1 MSKNPFLNALSATAY
16 IAVVASV
23 MFYAPKTSMP
33 ADGVIVPI
41 AILSLFVLSAAMMG
55 YFFLYHPVQLLIEGK
70 QKEATKLFLSTV
82 AIFACITLV
91 MISTW
96 IFLDFFFLTSGI
108 AYAPQ
113 RSPPDKKNFLPVYY
127 YTTQNKQIDHKWNG
141 EGV

>member
-70 QKEATKLFLSTV
+70 QKEATKLFLST
-82 AIFACITLV
+82 IGT
-91 MISTW
+91 
-96 IFLDFFFLTSGI
+96 
-108 AYAPQ
+108 
-113 RSPPDKKNFLPVYY
+113 
-127 YTTQNKQIDHKWNG
+127 
-141 EGV
+141 